1 MEMFKPALA
10 AEALR
15 PFFESRTRV
24 HISHIDDGLYL
35 SDWIAARDYRTIHL
49 HNITAVVSVTY
60 ARDHRWRWPQYEMLV
75 PPEHHLFIP
84 ALDNLTQDLLVHLE
98 EICDFID
105 WHLAKPP
112 GPARILPPANRI
124 HSVNQLEHNPNVE
137 VLPQVLIHCQMG
149 VSRSATVMIAY
160 LMKKR
165 GDSMEQVLRDVRR
178 KRNINPNVNFLEQL
192 KVWEDT
198 NYQIWA
204 DKDKKVPKEA
214 YRVFLQGRAKRL
226 EANGL
231 TGDEPV
237 CLF

>member
-49 HNITAVVSVTY
+49 HNITAVVSVTN

-105 WHLAKPP
+105 WHLARPHE
-112 GPARILPPANRI
+112 PARILPPANRI
-124 HSVNQLEHNPNVE
+124 GSVDQLERNPNVE
-137 VLPQVLIHCQMG
+137 VFPQVLIHCQMG

-160 LMKKR
+160 LMRKR
-165 GDSMEQVLRDVRR
+165 GDSMGQVLRDVKRR
-178 KRNINPNVNFLEQL
+178 RNVNPNVNFLEQL

-204 DKDKKVPKEA
+204 DKDNKVPKEA

-231 TGDEPV
+231 IGDEPV